1 MMVNLEVKE
10 GKVNNHTRISK
21 VNTKDGSC
29 ILEHLPD
36 TETRCALLANIF
48 CSEGKPGKVNV
59 ISLTFFLKDC
69 AV

>member
-1 MMVNLEVKE
+1 MMVNLEVKG

-29 ILEHLPD
+29 ILERLPD

-48 CSEGKPGKVNV
+48 CSEGKPGKVSTT
-59 ISLTFFLKDC
+59 SLTFL
-69 AV
+69 